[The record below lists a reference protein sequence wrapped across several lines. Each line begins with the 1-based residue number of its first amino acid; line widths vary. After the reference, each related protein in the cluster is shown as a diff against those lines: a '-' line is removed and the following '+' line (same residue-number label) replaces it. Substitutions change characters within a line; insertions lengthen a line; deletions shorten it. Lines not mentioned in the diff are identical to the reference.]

1 MKISILAPNLSS
13 NSVGRAYLLAKIL
26 QRKYKLEIIG
36 PIWGD
41 EIWNPVKND
50 KSITYKFVNIDGRLK
65 PYWQLQE
72 LFKKI
77 SGDIIYASKPIYA
90 SFGLGLLKKFIKRK
104 PLILDIDDWQMGII
118 KENYSNFTYY
128 HRLKFWISSA
138 LLIYQSNS
146 YWNNLIGEKLTP
158 LADEITISNTF
169 LKKKFGGTTVWHGRD
184 TEAFNPAKF
193 NKNLAREKYGI
204 EKKKKAVMFFGTA
217 RPHKGIEDLIKA
229 TSIIKNQD
237 VILVIVGL
245 DDKNQYCI
253 ELIKAAGDSLHE
265 RFRGFGLQ
273 PFEKVP
279 EILIMA
285 DVIVVPQKRNFATV
299 GQIPAKI
306 FDAMAMA
313 KSIIATDVSD
323 IPEILNGCGWIV
335 EPGNAEQLA
344 QTIQYVLNNPDE
356 ADEMAQKARKKCIDK
371 YSWEAMEKV
380 LLKLFEKY
388 E

>member
-1 MKISILAPNLSS
+1 MKISILTPNLSS
-13 NSVGRAYLLAKIL
+13 NSLGRAYLLAKIL

-41 EIWNPVKND
+41 GIWKPVKND
-50 KSITYKFVNIDGRLK
+50 KSITYKFVNIEGRFK
-65 PYWQLQE
+65 PYWQLQK

-90 SFGLGLLKKFIKRK
+90 SFGLGLLKKFIERK
-104 PLILDIDDWQMGII
+104 PLILDIDDWQIGLI
-118 KENYSNFTYY
+118 KENYNNFTYY
-128 HRLKFWISSA
+128 QCLKFWISSTF
-138 LLIYQSNS
+138 LIYKSSS
-146 YWNNLIGEKLTP
+146 YWNNLIGEKLTRF
-158 LADEITISNTF
+158 ADEITISNTF
-169 LKKKFGGTTVWHGRD
+169 IKKRFGGTTVWHGRD

-193 NKNLAREKYGI
+193 NKNLARKKYGI
-204 EKKKKAVMFFGTA
+204 EKNKKVIMFLGTV
-217 RPHKGIEDLIKA
+217 RPHKGIGDLIKA
-229 TSIIKNQD
+229 ISFIKNQD
-237 VILVIVGL
+237 ILLVVVGL

-253 ELIKAAGDSLHE
+253 ELIKAARDSLHE
-265 RFRGFGLQ
+265 KFKGFGVQ

-299 GQIPAKI
+299 GQLPAKI

-313 KSIIATDVSD
+313 KAIIATNVSD

-344 QTIQYVLNNPDE
+344 KSIQYVLNNPDE
-356 ADEMAQKARKKCIDK
+356 ADEKAQKARKKCIDK
-371 YSWEAMEKV
+371 YSWDAMEKV